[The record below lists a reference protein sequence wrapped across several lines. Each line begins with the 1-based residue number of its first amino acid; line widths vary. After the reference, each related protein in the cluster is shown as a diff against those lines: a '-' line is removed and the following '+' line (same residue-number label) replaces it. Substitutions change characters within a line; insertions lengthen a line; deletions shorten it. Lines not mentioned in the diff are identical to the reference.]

1 MRAIV
6 IAGRG
11 GSEVLEVRDVPTP
24 EPRGEQIRVR
34 VRACALNRADL
45 MQARGM
51 YPAPAGA
58 PRDIPGLEYAGEV
71 DAIGPDAVGPLK
83 VGDRVF
89 GIVGGGGQAE
99 FVLAHERMAVPIPA
113 NLDFVA
119 AAAVPEAFL
128 TAHDALTAR
137 GRLEPGGRVLI
148 HAVGSGVGTAA
159 VQLAHAMGCVV
170 LGTSRTSAK
179 LERRASWGSI
189 TRSTPRRGRLPTPCE
204 RSPTGPGWTSSS
216 TSWGDLH
223 WRGTSMRW
231 PLRGRLVLVG
241 YLGGASAPLDLGVM
255 LRKRLTI
262 VGTTLRAR
270 PLEEK
275 IAATRRFAEQV
286 VPWLARG
293 WCARSSIRCSR
304 WRMSARPRRGWRRTR
319 SSARSCSA
327 CDPGQWGSQPRI
339 RHLRASN
346 SRLAYSPATG
356 PRPRPI
362 RSGVPVGGSSC
373 SPDPCSFGPP
383 DRRQEPAPTT
393 DRTGPVPL

>member
-11 GSEVLEVRDVPTP
+11 GAEALEVREVPSP
-24 EPRGEQIRVR
+24 EPRCDQIRVR

-51 YPAPAGA
+51 YPAPPGA
-58 PRDIPGLEYAGEV
+58 PADIPGLEYAGEV
-71 DAIGPDAVGPLK
+71 DAIGPDAIGPLK

-89 GIVGGGGQAE
+89 GIVGGGGQAQY
-99 FVLAHERMAVPIPA
+99 VLTHERMAVPIPS
-113 NLDFVA
+113 NLDFVQ

-137 GRLEPGGRVLI
+137 GRLAPGESVLI

-159 VQLAHAMGCVV
+159 VQLAHAMGCTV
-170 LGTSRTSAK
+170 LGTSRTGEK
-179 LERRASWGSI
+179 LERARALGLDHSI
-189 TRSTPRRGRLPTPCE
+189 DTSKESFAEAVKTLTDGAGVSVVIDFLG
-204 RSPTGPGWTSSS
+204 GPALAANLASLAT
-216 TSWGDLH
+216 L
-223 WRGTSMRW
+223 
-231 PLRGRLVLVG
+231 GRLVVVG
-241 YLGGASAPLDLGVM
+241 YLGGANAPLDLSTI

-293 WCARSSIRCSR
+293 LVRPVVDSVFDLDDVRKAQAR
-304 WRMSARPRRGWRRTR
+304 MEANEVFGKVV
-319 SSARSCSA
+319 
-327 CDPGQWGSQPRI
+327 
-339 RHLRASN
+339 LR
-346 SRLAYSPATG
+346 
-356 PRPRPI
+356 
-362 RSGVPVGGSSC
+362 VG
-373 SPDPCSFGPP
+373 
-383 DRRQEPAPTT
+383 
-393 DRTGPVPL
+393 